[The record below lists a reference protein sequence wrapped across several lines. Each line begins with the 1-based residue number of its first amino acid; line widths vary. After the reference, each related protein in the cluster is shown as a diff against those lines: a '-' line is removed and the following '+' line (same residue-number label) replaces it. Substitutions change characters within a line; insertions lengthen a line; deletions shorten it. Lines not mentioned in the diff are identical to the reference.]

1 MPIASVCVLCG
12 NLHGSLTSLSEKA
25 LGIKPGIVERHNTP
39 KCVTL
44 AAAFL
49 ALYSN
54 PNCDSLN
61 CVPIFLLVS
70 LVYLYVE
77 TLTPNVTI
85 WR

>member
-25 LGIKPGIVERHNTP
+25 LGIKPGIVERHNT
-39 KCVTL
+39 
-44 AAAFL
+44 AAFL

-77 TLTPNVTI
+77 TLTPNVTT